1 MVKDALAFN
10 ILTTKSDGYIYE
22 KKSGAKIETTREGV
36 VEFLKNP
43 VNDEMLMDIKQNVDN
58 LLTT

>member
-1 MVKDALAFN
+1 MSIN
-10 ILTTKSDGYIYE
+10 ISSL
-22 KKSGAKIETTREGV
+22 SGTKIETTREGV

-43 VNDEMLMDIKQNVDN
+43 VNDEMLMDIKQNVEN